1 MEEDRA
7 RARPLGELVLDRG
20 FVTREQLEDAL
31 LEQRTSHQR
40 LGAILVAHGAVSP
53 HDLTAALQAQ
63 VWEATGGNAD
73 ILPGPRAADEVADRP
88 RRAFLR
94 RRWPRYDDAKRGQ
107 VARDDSEA
115 TEQDRTKML
124 RDLHTITEMQ
134 VQSLR
139 REIDEKSVELDAARA
154 EAAAR
159 SARITQLEAQVQ
171 AAERERLRLTAA
183 LHVEIRELENDLRS
197 IRLSARSQFAT
208 PPPAATERSVTDVV
222 TPEESYLMLVRN
234 GTEEHVLQEFRG
246 APPPIGAEVEVGG
259 KRVRVVSHRRS
270 PLGLDERVCVHVN
283 PA

>member
-7 RARPLGELVLDRG
+7 RFRPLGEFVLDRG
-20 FVTREQLEDAL
+20 FVTTEQLEDAL
-31 LEQRTSHQR
+31 LEQRTSRKR

-53 HDLTAALQAQ
+53 QDLTAALQAQ
-63 VWEATGGNAD
+63 VWEATGGDAD
-73 ILPGPRAADEVADRP
+73 SPDPHVSDDVADRP

-94 RRWPRYDDAKRGQ
+94 RRRPRYDDADRGQ

-115 TEQDRTKML
+115 AEQDRTKML

-139 REIDEKSVELDAARA
+139 REIDQKGVELDAARA

-171 AAERERLRLTAA
+171 AAEHERLRLTAA
-183 LHVEIRELENDLRS
+183 LLAEIRELENDLRS
-197 IRLSARSQFAT
+197 LRLGARSPLAT
-208 PPPAATERSVTDVV
+208 PPAATGRNVTDVV
-222 TPEESYLMLVRN
+222 TPEESYLMLVQK
-234 GTEEHVLQEFRG
+234 GTEEHVLHEFRG

-270 PLGLDERVCVHVN
+270 PLGLDERVCVHVG
-283 PA
+283 PG